1 MASFLFENAAILDG
15 QSTELRS
22 DHHVLV
28 EDNRIVEVSDKPI
41 KSETSHNIDVKG
53 MTLMPGLIDA
63 HVHVKA
69 TIVNVGRLS
78 DIPVSYLTADAG
90 KFMKQ
95 MLMRG
100 FTTVRDAGGADR
112 GLANAVTDGLLIGP
126 RLFVSGLSLSQTG
139 GHGDMRPVT
148 SESHPITCACLA
160 STQQLGRI
168 ADGVDEC
175 RRAARDELRKG
186 AHQIK
191 IMAGGGVASPNDPI
205 QNTQYSIEEINA
217 ICEEAEAAQTY
228 VMAHAYIPKAIT
240 RAIENGV
247 RTIEHG
253 NLLDEES
260 ARVMSKYDAFLVPT
274 NVTYRALYKHGKSFG
289 FPEVSIGKLKDVL
302 DVGLN
307 AIEVAKNN
315 GVKIGHGSDLLGEC
329 QIYQSDEL
337 SIKAEVVGNYEA
349 IRHATE
355 VNAEILNMS
364 DELGVI
370 KVNALADILIVDGNP
385 SKDIGLLTNDAK
397 FIPKI
402 MKDGVFYKNVF

>member
-28 EDNRIVEVSDKPI
+28 ENNRIVEVSDKPI

-100 FTTVRDAGGADR
+100 FTSVRDAGGADR
-112 GLANAVTDGLLIGP
+112 GLANAVTDGLLVGP

-228 VMAHAYIPKAIT
+228 VMAHAYVPKAIT

-370 KVNALADILIVDGNP
+370 KENALADILIVDGNP

>member
-28 EDNRIVEVSDKPI
+28 KDNRIVEVSDQPI

-112 GLANAVTDGLLIGP
+112 GLANAVTDGLLVGP

-228 VMAHAYIPKAIT
+228 VMAHAYVPKAIT

-289 FPEVSIGKLKDVL
+289 FPEVSICKLKDVL

-307 AIEVAKNN
+307 AIEIAKNN

-329 QIYQSDEL
+329 QMYQSDEL

-370 KVNALADILIVDGNP
+370 KENALADILIVDGNP
-385 SKDIGLLTNDAK
+385 SKDIGLLNNDAK
-397 FIPKI
+397 FIPII
-402 MKDGVFYKNVF
+402 MKDGIFYKNVF

>member
-1 MASFLFENAAILDG
+1 MSSFLFENAAILDG
-15 QSTELRS
+15 QARELRENQ
-22 DHHVLV
+22 HVLV
-28 EDNRIVEVSDKPI
+28 EANRIIEVSDKPI
-41 KSETSHNIDVKG
+41 TSKNSERINVNG

-112 GLANAVTDGLLIGP
+112 GLADAVTDGLLVGP

-148 SESHPITCACLA
+148 SDSHPITCACLA

-205 QNTQYSIEEINA
+205 QNTQYSVEEIRA
-217 ICEEAEAAQTY
+217 ICEEAAAAHTY
-228 VMAHAYIPKAIT
+228 VMAHAYVPAAIS

-253 NLLDEES
+253 NLLDAE
-260 ARVMSKYDAFLVPT
+260 AAKLMSKHNAFLVPT

-302 DVGLN
+302 DVGLS
-307 AIEVAKNN
+307 AIEIAKNN

-329 QIYQSDEL
+329 QVYQSDEL

-355 VNAEILNMS
+355 VNAEILNMTG
-364 DELGVI
+364 ELGVI
-370 KVNALADILIVDGNP
+370 KENALADILIVDGNP
-385 SKDIGLLTNDAK
+385 IKDVGFLSNDAK
-397 FIPKI
+397 FIPII
-402 MKDGVFYKNVF
+402 MKDGRLYKNTQ

>member
-1 MASFLFENAAILDG
+1 MGSFLFENAAILDG
-15 QSTELRS
+15 HSTELRS

-228 VMAHAYIPKAIT
+228 VMAHAYVPKAIT

-289 FPEVSIGKLKDVL
+289 FPEVSICKLKDVL

-307 AIEVAKNN
+307 AIEIAKNN

-329 QIYQSDEL
+329 QMYQSDEL

-370 KVNALADILIVDGNP
+370 KENALADILIVDGNP

>member
-228 VMAHAYIPKAIT
+228 VMAHAYVPKAIT

-307 AIEVAKNN
+307 AIEVAQKN

-370 KVNALADILIVDGNP
+370 KENALADILIVDGNP
-385 SKDIGLLTNDAK
+385 SKDTGLLTNDAK

>member
-41 KSETSHNIDVKG
+41 KSETSQNIDVKG

-228 VMAHAYIPKAIT
+228 VMAHAYVPKAIT

-260 ARVMSKYDAFLVPT
+260 ARVMAKYDAFLVPT

-370 KVNALADILIVDGNP
+370 KENALADILIVDGNP

>member
-15 QSTELRS
+15 HSTELRS

-228 VMAHAYIPKAIT
+228 VMAHAYVPKAIT

-370 KVNALADILIVDGNP
+370 KENALADILIVDGNP

>member
-160 STQQLGRI
+160 STQHLGRI

-228 VMAHAYIPKAIT
+228 VMAHAYVPKAIT

-307 AIEVAKNN
+307 AIEVAQKN

-370 KVNALADILIVDGNP
+370 KENALADILIVDGNP

>member
-1 MASFLFENAAILDG
+1 MTLFLFENAAILDG
-15 QSTELRS
+15 QSRELRL
-22 DHHVLV
+22 DQHVLV

-41 KSETSHNIDVKG
+41 RSKTSQNIDVKG

-112 GLANAVTDGLLIGP
+112 GLADAVTDGLLVGP

-148 SESHPITCACLA
+148 SDSHPITCACLA

-168 ADGVDEC
+168 VDGVDEC

-228 VMAHAYIPKAIT
+228 VMAHAYVPKAIT

-260 ARVMSKYDAFLVPT
+260 ARVMSDYDAFLVPT

-307 AIEVAKNN
+307 AIDIAKNN

-355 VNAEILNMS
+355 VNAEILNMTN
-364 DELGVI
+364 ELGVI
-370 KVNALADILIVDGNP
+370 KEDALADILIVDGNP
-385 SKDIGLLTNDAK
+385 LKDIGVLNNDAK
-397 FIPKI
+397 FIPVI
-402 MKDGVFYKNVF
+402 MKDGVFYKNVL

>member
-1 MASFLFENAAILDG
+1 MGSFLFENAAILDG
-15 QSTELRS
+15 HSTELRS

-228 VMAHAYIPKAIT
+228 VMAHAYVPKAIT

-370 KVNALADILIVDGNP
+370 KENALADILIVDGNP

>member
-28 EDNRIVEVSDKPI
+28 ENNRIVEVSDKPI

-63 HVHVKA
+63 HVRVKA

-112 GLANAVTDGLLIGP
+112 GLANAVTDGLLVGP

-228 VMAHAYIPKAIT
+228 VMAHAYVPKAIT

-307 AIEVAKNN
+307 AIEVAQKN

-370 KVNALADILIVDGNP
+370 KENALADILIVDGNP

>member
-112 GLANAVTDGLLIGP
+112 GLANAVTDGLLVGP

>member
-1 MASFLFENAAILDG
+1 
-15 QSTELRS
+15 
-22 DHHVLV
+22 
-28 EDNRIVEVSDKPI
+28 
-41 KSETSHNIDVKG
+41 
-53 MTLMPGLIDA
+53 
-63 HVHVKA
+63 
-69 TIVNVGRLS
+69 
-78 DIPVSYLTADAG
+78 
-90 KFMKQ
+90 

-228 VMAHAYIPKAIT
+228 VMAHAYVPKAIT

-370 KVNALADILIVDGNP
+370 KENALADILIVDGNP

-402 MKDGVFYKNVF
+402 MKDGVFYKNVV

>member
-28 EDNRIVEVSDKPI
+28 ENNRIVEVSDKPI

-100 FTTVRDAGGADR
+100 FTSVRDAGGAYR
-112 GLANAVTDGLLIGP
+112 GLANAVIDGLLVGP

-205 QNTQYSIEEINA
+205 QNTQYSVEEINA

-228 VMAHAYIPKAIT
+228 VMAHAYVPKAIT

-260 ARVMSKYDAFLVPT
+260 ARVMAKYDAFLVPT

-307 AIEVAKNN
+307 AIEIAKNN

-370 KVNALADILIVDGNP
+370 KENALADILIVDGNP

>member
-1 MASFLFENAAILDG
+1 MTSFLFENAAILDG
-15 QSTELRS
+15 QSRELRL

-41 KSETSHNIDVKG
+41 RSKTSQNIDVKG
-53 MTLMPGLIDA
+53 MILMPGLIDA

-112 GLANAVTDGLLIGP
+112 GLADAVTDGLLIGP

-148 SESHPITCACLA
+148 SDSHPITCACLA

-168 ADGVDEC
+168 VDGVDEC

-228 VMAHAYIPKAIT
+228 VMAHAYVPKAIT

-260 ARVMSKYDAFLVPT
+260 ARVMSDYDAFLVPT

-289 FPEVSIGKLKDVL
+289 FPEVSISKLKDVL

-307 AIEVAKNN
+307 AIDIAKNN

-329 QIYQSDEL
+329 KIYQSDEL

-355 VNAEILNMS
+355 VNAEILNMTN
-364 DELGVI
+364 ELGVI
-370 KVNALADILIVDGNP
+370 KEDALADILIVDGNP
-385 SKDIGLLTNDAK
+385 LKDIGVLNNDAK
-397 FIPKI
+397 FIPVI
-402 MKDGVFYKNVF
+402 MKDGVFYKNVL